1 MKKEMKHTALIDA
14 ITKVAEDKGWSVNVE
29 EGTRWNNKTRQVE
42 SKGEVLE
49 FTFAQY
55 SDAGQDFSFMAEM
68 KDGDVDTLIQSI
80 SEYYES
86 YDPDEEASLWIGDD
100 GHGKNGAPYRI
111 TDIVK
116 DMEQC
121 EEMVRDL
128 LYAIEESNRKGEF
141 DELEEEN

>member
-1 MKKEMKHTALIDA
+1 MEKEMKHKALIDA
-14 ITKVAEDKGWSVNVE
+14 ITKIAEGNDWSVNVE

-42 SKGEVLE
+42 SKGDVLE

-55 SDAGQDFSFMAEM
+55 SNAGQDFSFVAEM

-80 SEYYES
+80 SDYYEW

-100 GHGKNGAPYRI
+100 GHGKNGAPYSI